1 MKASKGFVGYM
12 VVGRGARHPCDD
24 PIFAPYYDV
33 SEAAKRPVLVLVG
46 YNGAGAGHPGGG
58 GMILDHCH
66 PRFVDALAARRPNL
80 TIIAGRPAWPWQDEM
95 IAVLLHK
102 PNVWYEL
109 HGWSPKYF
117 TDALK
122 RDISRRLKNRV
133 MFGGDY
139 PLFTYERLVSD
150 WRSLGYDDDG
160 ARAGDAGQRRAAV
173 RPGHGAH
180 DWRSQARSRSSAD
193 RARASATP
201 SRAAWPATAPT
212 SRWWRAAPSRSK
224 PPPPASATRPAGAL
238 SPSRRTSAR
247 LTDCE
252 RIIAEP
258 LAHFGR
264 LDILVNNDGAPP
276 LGELMSFDDAAWDK
290 AWQQNFMSV
299 VRLTRG
305 AVPAMRAAGGGRI
318 VNITALSVLQP
329 MPKFGLSVATW
340 AGVIGYAKTLSLEV
354 AADNIT
360 VNTICPGRI
369 ATGRLAK
376 VFGPGGVGAVE
387 QDEAIAAAAEGNPAR
402 PLRPAG
408 RDRGVLSRC
417 WCPTTGGYITGAT
430 LHVDGGRRAN
440 LL

>member
-1 MKASKGFVGYM
+1 M
-12 VVGRGARHPCDD
+12 
-24 PIFAPYYDV
+24 
-33 SEAAKRPVLVLVG
+33 
-46 YNGAGAGHPGGG
+46 
-58 GMILDHCH
+58 
-66 PRFVDALAARRPNL
+66 
-80 TIIAGRPAWPWQDEM
+80 
-95 IAVLLHK
+95 
-102 PNVWYEL
+102 
-109 HGWSPKYF
+109 
-117 TDALK
+117 
-122 RDISRRLKNRV
+122 
-133 MFGGDY
+133 
-139 PLFTYERLVSD
+139 
-150 WRSLGYDDDG
+150 
-160 ARAGDAGQRRAAV
+160 
-173 RPGHGAH
+173 
-180 DWRSQARSRSSAD
+180 
-193 RARASATP
+193 P
-201 SRAAWPATAPT
+201 SRAGLPATVPT

-224 PPPPASATRPAGAL
+224 PPP
-238 SPSRRTSAR
+238 RRIRDETGRRAFTVAADIR
-247 LTDCE
+247 KAHDCE

-387 QDEAIAAAAEGNPAR
+387 QDETIAKLQEGNPAR
-402 PLRPAG
+402 PHRRAG
-408 RDRGVLSRC
+408 R
-417 WCPTTGGYITGAT
+417 
-430 LHVDGGRRAN
+430 GRRACRVAGLRIRAATSPARHCMSTAAGGRTCYDGVGGHQVSLVPERARSRARHPRLSAAAR
-440 LL
+440 LLPRRVPRLARRTARAAGTALPADHAARLGDPLLPAPLGRRRHAAGRHQGPRRPAEDSALHRRAHPQEHRGASAVRRFHGHRARRAGPDAAGACRPAAAPPACRGRCSMRRRTAR

>member
-1 MKASKGFVGYM
+1 MSGLAGKVAIVGGSSQGIGYAIARRLA
-12 VVGRGARHPCDD
+12 GDGA
-24 PIFAPYYDV
+24 DV
-33 SEAAKRPVLVLVG
+33 ALVARRNERLGEAAARIRDETGRRVLAV
-46 YNGAGAGHPGGG
+46 
-58 GMILDHCH
+58 
-66 PRFVDALAARRPNL
+66 AA
-80 TIIAGRPAWPWQDEM
+80 
-95 IAVLLHK
+95 
-102 PNVWYEL
+102 
-109 HGWSPKYF
+109 
-117 TDALK
+117 
-122 RDISRRLKNRV
+122 DIRK
-133 MFGGDY
+133 
-139 PLFTYERLVSD
+139 
-150 WRSLGYDDDG
+150 
-160 ARAGDAGQRRAAV
+160 AA
-173 RPGHGAH
+173 
-180 DWRSQARSRSSAD
+180 
-193 RARASATP
+193 
-201 SRAAWPATAPT
+201 
-212 SRWWRAAPSRSK
+212 
-224 PPPPASATRPAGAL
+224 
-238 SPSRRTSAR
+238 
-247 LTDCE
+247 DCE

-369 ATGRLAK
+369 ATSRIAK
-376 VFGPGGVGAVE
+376 VFGPDSADAVA
-387 QDEAIAAAAEGNPAR
+387 DDDVAARIAKEIPLGRLGEPEEVAALVAMLVSDA
-402 PLRPAG
+402 
-408 RDRGVLSRC
+408 
-417 WCPTTGGYITGAT
+417 GGYITGTT